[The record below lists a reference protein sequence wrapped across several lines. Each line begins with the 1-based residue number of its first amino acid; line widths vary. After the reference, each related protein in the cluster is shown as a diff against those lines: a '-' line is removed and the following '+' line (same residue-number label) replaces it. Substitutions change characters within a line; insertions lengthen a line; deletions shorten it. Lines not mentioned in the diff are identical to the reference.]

1 MPPVTLADAENRE
14 VPENL
19 VDEVW
24 KEPKD
29 QQGQLEVQEIL
40 VHQDHSESGEDQAAE
55 ERQER
60 RVQQVPGDHL
70 EPEVILA
77 QLGGQE

>member
-1 MPPVTLADAENRE
+1 MLLLLLTSGFNGGGWGASGVNDVQSALKGTRSCFFFRE

-29 QQGQLEVQEIL
+29 QQ
-40 VHQDHSESGEDQAAE
+40 
-55 ERQER
+55 
-60 RVQQVPGDHL
+60 
-70 EPEVILA
+70 
-77 QLGGQE
+77 